1 MLWFML
7 MLLNNQTL
15 ICIFHF
21 IDNVYTVLL
30 YKGSTNTLV
39 TEGKLQYTLL
49 LYPTSDNLL
58 H

>member
-1 MLWFML
+1 ML

>member
-1 MLWFML
+1 ML

-30 YKGSTNTLV
+30 YKGNTNTLV

-49 LYPTSDNLL
+49 LYPTRDNLL